1 MTQSASL
8 QGKTVLI
15 TGATDG
21 LGKAVAQMAA
31 QAGARVLLHGRN
43 RKKLDAV
50 RMEIAEATGNQQIEG
65 YLADLASLEE
75 VRELAEAVQAKHPK
89 LDVLLNNAGVGLFGE
104 GQARRTSEDGYELHF
119 AVNHLAP
126 FLLTHLLLPA
136 LEAAANPGSGR
147 SARIVNVASIGQ
159 APVDFRDVM
168 LERSYDGRRAYSQ
181 SKLAQIMFTIDL
193 AEKLKGSGVTVTAL
207 HPATLMSTPMVT
219 SLGIPPRSTVMDG
232 AEPTFRLIA
241 SPEVEGVSGVYFDQF
256 EPAKPNA
263 QADDASV
270 RMRLWALSVQL
281 CGLPV
286 S

>member
-1 MTQSASL
+1 MTL

-21 LGKAVAQMAA
+21 LGKAVARMAA
-31 QAGARVLLHGRN
+31 EAGARVLLHGRDPN
-43 RKKLDAV
+43 KLDTV
-50 RMEIAEATGNQQIEG
+50 RDEIAEAAGRKDIEI
-65 YLADLASLEE
+65 YRADLASLED
-75 VRELAEAVQAKHPK
+75 VRALAEAVTAKHPK

-104 GQARRTSEDGYELHF
+104 GQGRQTSEDGYELHF
-119 AVNHLAP
+119 AVNYLAP

-136 LEAAANPGSGR
+136 LKAAASPGSGR

-159 APVDFRDVM
+159 APIDFRDVM
-168 LERSYDGRRAYSQ
+168 LERSYDGRQAYSQ

-193 AEKLKGSGVTVTAL
+193 AETLKGSSVTVTAL
-207 HPATLMSTPMVT
+207 HPATFMATNMVT
-219 SLGIPPRSTVMDG
+219 GSGMQAQATVQEG
-232 AEPTFRLIA
+232 AKPTFRLVA
-241 SPEVEGVSGVYFDQF
+241 SEDVEGVTGVYFNQF

-270 RMRLWALSVQL
+270 RARLWALSVQL